1 VAGFENPDAG
11 LSGGI
16 AATGNYPG
24 KACTAD
30 ELRRDLDLAFRLIPG
45 QHRLSLH
52 AIYAE
57 TGGRRVERNA
67 LRPEHFA
74 GWVDWARANR
84 HGLDFNPTCFS
95 HPLPESGFT
104 LSSADPAIRQ
114 FWIEHCIAC
123 RAIGASF
130 GRQLGTPCVTNI
142 WIPDGFKDT
151 PADRAPPRWRLKEAL
166 DQVLVAPA
174 DRRYNLDTVKSKLFG
189 IGVESYTVGSHAF
202 YLGYAAR
209 RNDLLLCLDAG
220 HFHPTEALSDKISA
234 VLLFV
239 PGIVLHISRGV
250 RWDSDHVVT
259 FSDEVQAILREIIA
273 SGFLERVHI
282 GLDYFDASI
291 NRIAAWVIGAR
302 NVLRAAL
309 LALLEPTD
317 RLRALE
323 ADGDYTARLAL
334 QEELK
339 GIPWPAVADQLD
351 PVERLVYRSNLLG
364 SDQRITNTGGG
375 NTSSKIRLPDPLT
388 GEEVEV
394 LWVKGSGGDLRTARR
409 ENFPSLYMDKLR
421 GLQQHYH
428 RAPERGPKSAI
439 EDAIVGLYPHA
450 TFNLNPR
457 PPSID
462 TPLHAFVPA
471 RHVDH
476 MHPNA
481 MIAVA
486 AARHAERLTRETYG
500 DEVVWTPWQRPGFDL
515 GLKLEQICRAHP
527 RAKGVILGGHGL
539 INWADDDT
547 ACYELTL
554 DLIERAARYVEAHD
568 RGERTFGGQPC
579 QALEPARRR
588 AALAA
593 ILPWLRGQISQQKR
607 FIATVQDDEATLRFV
622 NSYDAPRLAELGTS
636 CPDHFLRTKI
646 KPLYVPWDPQTE
658 DLAALQEELS
668 AGLAQYRRD
677 YAAYY
682 EQHRHPDSPAMRD
695 PNPTVILIPGLG
707 MVARGKDKSE
717 SRVTAEFYTC
727 AIEVMRG
734 AEAIDA
740 YTALPLQEAFD
751 IEYWLLEEA
760 KLQRMPPEQE
770 LARQVIAVVGAGSGI
785 GHEAALRLA
794 QDGAHI
800 VAVDRDEAGAQA
812 TAAAITGRR
821 GTGIGVAGSGI
832 SACGPAIRLAAD
844 MTSRES
850 VRAMLEQVA
859 LAYGGLDAVAVTAWP
874 TIPAR
879 RRPTTW
885 CASWRSSWPSW
896 CG

>member
-1 VAGFENPDAG
+1 M
-11 LSGGI
+11 GI
-16 AATGNYPG
+16 EPSVFKHVRY
-24 KACTAD
+24 
-30 ELRRDLDLAFRLIPG
+30 
-45 QHRLSLH
+45 
-52 AIYAE
+52 
-57 TGGRRVERNA
+57 
-67 LRPEHFA
+67 
-74 GWVDWARANR
+74 GWD
-84 HGLDFNPTCFS
+84 D
-95 HPLPESGFT
+95 
-104 LSSADPAIRQ
+104 
-114 FWIEHCIAC
+114 
-123 RAIGASF
+123 
-130 GRQLGTPCVTNI
+130 
-142 WIPDGFKDT
+142 
-151 PADRAPPRWRLKEAL
+151 
-166 DQVLVAPA
+166 
-174 DRRYNLDTVKSKLFG
+174 
-189 IGVESYTVGSHAF
+189 
-202 YLGYAAR
+202 
-209 RNDLLLCLDAG
+209 
-220 HFHPTEALSDKISA
+220 
-234 VLLFV
+234 
-239 PGIVLHISRGV
+239 
-250 RWDSDHVVT
+250 
-259 FSDEVQAILREIIA
+259 
-273 SGFLERVHI
+273 
-282 GLDYFDASI
+282 
-291 NRIAAWVIGAR
+291 
-302 NVLRAAL
+302 
-309 LALLEPTD
+309 
-317 RLRALE
+317 
-323 ADGDYTARLAL
+323 
-334 QEELK
+334 
-339 GIPWPAVADQLD
+339 AVADRLD

-375 NTSSKIRLPDPLT
+375 NTSSKIRMPDPLT
-388 GEEVEV
+388 GEEIEV
-394 LWVKGSGGDLRTARR
+394 LWVKGSGGDLRTATRAH
-409 ENFPSLYMDKLR
+409 FSSLFLDRLR

-481 MIAVA
+481 VIAVA
-486 AARHAERLTRETYG
+486 AARHAERLTREIYG

-539 INWADDDT
+539 INWADDDK

-568 RGERTFGGQPC
+568 RGERTFGGQRC

-658 DLAALQEELS
+658 DLAALQDELS

-682 EQHRHPDSPAMRD
+682 EQHRRADSPAMRD

-707 MVARGKDKSE
+707 MVAWGKDKSE

-770 LARQVIAVVGAGSGI
+770 LARRVIAVVGAGSGI
-785 GHEAALRLA
+785 GREAALRLA

-832 SACGPAIRLAAD
+832 SACGPAIGLAAD
-844 MTSRES
+844 ITSRES

-859 LAYGGLDAVAVTAWP
+859 LAYGGLDAVAVTAGIFVTPDTAGRIPDDRWAQTFAVNVTGLYLVADEAAKLWQAQGLPASLVLTTSVNAVVAKKGSLAYDTSKAAANHLVRELAIELAPLVRVNGVAPATVVQGSAMFPRDRVIASLAKYDIPYSDDEP
-874 TIPAR
+874 TEALTAKLAQFYADRTLLKRPITPADQAEAIFLLLSDR
-879 RRPTTW
+879 LRQTTGQILTVDGGLHE
-885 CASWRSSWPSW
+885 AFLR
-896 CG
+896 